1 MEHGQTI
8 STLWRILSNLW
19 RHFFSDRL
27 KIEGSNIVGVDLVA
41 SNGVI
46 HVLENVVEIDKN
58 DVAENGVDVDAVKK

>member
-1 MEHGQTI
+1 MTHFKQLVTPI
-8 STLWRILSNLW
+8 
-19 RHFFSDRL
+19 FFSDRL

>member
-1 MEHGQTI
+1 MTHFKQLVTP
-8 STLWRILSNLW
+8 
-19 RHFFSDRL
+19 FFSDRL

-58 DVAENGVDVDAVKK
+58 DVAENGVDVDVDAVKK